1 VPAGRVFPAAV
12 LAASVA
18 AGIVAAS
25 LAAGDERVVHVTARQ
40 FEFEPSR
47 IVLKR
52 GEAVRLDLES
62 ADRLHG
68 FSVPGL
74 GIRTEIPP
82 GQVVSIRF
90 TPPVAGSFAFVCDAF
105 CGTGH
110 DDMDGRI
117 IVTD

>member
-1 VPAGRVFPAAV
+1 MAVV
-12 LAASVA
+12 LAASA
-18 AGIVAAS
+18 AVGLAVAS
-25 LAAGDERVVHVTARQ
+25 LAAADERVVHITARR

-47 IVLKR
+47 ITLKR

-82 GQVVSIRF
+82 GQVVSIRL
-90 TPPVAGSFAFVCDAF
+90 TSTVAGSFAFICDSF
-105 CGTGH
+105 CGVGH

-117 IVTD
+117 IVTE